1 MEQAGPRGAHGSPGA
16 RAGAPD
22 TGAAAFR
29 IPAQPRPGEPSGP
42 REAAAPVLST
52 GTAEPVRSTGAVEP
66 PRSMEEVE
74 SIRSRGAVAV
84 ASGTGPPG
92 TVGDDAGAG
101 PHTAPVASARGE
113 HTHGE
118 APVPCPRGADSPP
131 AVPAQGGRPGT
142 RQRDTRPSDPD
153 GRRSAGRTETARL
166 AAPDD
171 ASRAG
176 APARPVVQRA
186 SVRGQILDA
195 LRTALVAGELAP
207 GEVYSAPAL
216 GERFGV
222 SATPVREAMQQLAL
236 EGAVEVVPNRGF
248 RVIERG
254 TRELAELAEIRG
266 LIEVP
271 VMLRLARTVP
281 AARWAELR
289 PLAEATVRAASSGC
303 RATYA
308 ETDRSFHRA
317 VLSLAGNAQLV
328 RIADDLHRRAQ
339 WPLVGGPVSRGRADL
354 VADAAEHT
362 ALLDALIAGDLGVV
376 QALVREH
383 FTGAS

>member
-1 MEQAGPRGAHGSPGA
+1 MEQAGPRSAHGFEGPGV
-16 RAGAPD
+16 PD
-22 TGAAAFR
+22 AEAAAFR
-29 IPAQPRPGEPSGP
+29 IPAQPRP
-42 REAAAPVLST
+42 
-52 GTAEPVRSTGAVEP
+52 AE
-66 PRSMEEVE
+66 
-74 SIRSRGAVAV
+74 RSRPRGVTSDAVGD
-84 ASGTGPPG
+84 GTGSRP
-92 TVGDDAGAG
+92 DGA
-101 PHTAPVASARGE
+101 TASARGE

-118 APVPCPRGADSPP
+118 APIPRPRGAGTPSV
-131 AVPAQGGRPGT
+131 VPAQGTRPGS
-142 RQRDTRPSDPD
+142 RDKDTRSPDPD
-153 GRRSAGRTETARL
+153 EHRSAGPADALRPG
-166 AAPDD
+166 APADD
-171 ASRAG
+171 PRAG
-176 APARPVVQRA
+176 VRARPVVQRA

-216 GERFGV
+216 GDRFGV

-308 ETDRSFHRA
+308 ETDRTFHRA
-317 VLSLAGNAQLV
+317 VLALAGNAQLV

-362 ALLDALIAGDLGVV
+362 ALLDALTAGDLAVV